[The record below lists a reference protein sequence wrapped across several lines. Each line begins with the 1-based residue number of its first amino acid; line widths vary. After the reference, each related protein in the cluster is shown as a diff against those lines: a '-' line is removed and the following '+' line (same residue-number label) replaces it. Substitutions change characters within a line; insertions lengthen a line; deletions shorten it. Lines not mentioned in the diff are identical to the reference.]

1 MNADHRTFDDEL
13 KELNKIILEMGS
25 LVEASI
31 DNAIESLKRKDEE
44 MAKNVIRGDEVI
56 NKLEVEVD
64 EKCVSLL
71 ALRQPM
77 AVDLRFITTGM
88 RIATDLERIGD
99 LAVDIAQRS
108 LEMMAHP
115 LPKPL
120 IDIPK
125 LADVARK
132 MVKGALD
139 SFVRKDIEIARDVWK
154 SDDIADNYR
163 DLIQDEL
170 IQIMM
175 ENKSVIPQSVLLI
188 FIARH
193 LERICDHATNI
204 AEDVVYMVEAKMI
217 KHNLDE
223 LKKFIGKDWKEKKK
237 V

>member
-1 MNADHRTFDDEL
+1 MTTEQRTFDEEL
-13 KELNKIILEMGS
+13 KELNLMLLEMGS
-25 LVEASI
+25 LVES
-31 DNAIESLKRKDEE
+31 AIHKSVESLKKKDEN
-44 MAKNVIRGDEVI
+44 MAKDVIRGDEKI

-64 EKCVSLL
+64 EKCVLLL

-77 AVDLRFITTGM
+77 AVDLRFITTAM
-88 RIATDLERIGD
+88 KIVTDLERIGD
-99 LAVDIAQRS
+99 LAVDIAERS
-108 LEMMAHP
+108 LELISQS

-125 LADVARK
+125 LGDVAQK

-139 SFVRKDIEIARDVWK
+139 SFVKKDVNIAREVWN
-154 SDDIADNYR
+154 SDDDADNYR

-170 IQIMM
+170 IRVMM
-175 ENKSVIPQSVLLI
+175 ENPKVIPQSVLLI

-193 LERICDHATNI
+193 LERIADHATNI

-217 KHNLDE
+217 KHNIEE